1 MAGRTSDHVPCHVRD
16 GGTTEVEPL
25 VIALALVVMVVGLV
39 GVVVPVLPGLL
50 LVWLAGA
57 GTMLYLET
65 DTAGWTVAILLTLLF
80 ALGSGATI
88 WLPARQ
94 GRRGGVP
101 LRSLLVALLG
111 AVVGFVVLP
120 VVGFL
125 VGAFAGLLVG
135 EQQRLGGDWTAARA
149 SVGQV
154 LRAYGVGVVVEL
166 VVGVL
171 MIATWLVALV
181 VRS

>member
-1 MAGRTSDHVPCHVRD
+1 
-16 GGTTEVEPL
+16 VEPL
-25 VIALALVVMVVGLV
+25 VTALALVVMVVGLV

-57 GTMLYLET
+57 GTMLYLGT
-65 DTAGWTVAILLTLLF
+65 DPAGWTVAVLLTLLF
-80 ALGSGATI
+80 AVGSGATI

-101 LRSLLVALLG
+101 LRSLLAALLG

-125 VGAFAGLLVG
+125 VGAFVGLLVG
-135 EQQRLGGDWTAARA
+135 EQQRLGDWPAARA

-154 LRAYGVGVVVEL
+154 LRAYGVGVIVEL

>member
-1 MAGRTSDHVPCHVRD
+1 
-16 GGTTEVEPL
+16 VEPL
-25 VIALALVVMVVGLV
+25 LVALALAVMVVGLV

-50 LVWLAGA
+50 LVWLASV
-57 GTMLYLET
+57 GTILYVGT
-65 DTAGWTVAILLTLLF
+65 DTVGWIVAVLLTVLF

-101 LRSLLVALLG
+101 LRSLLAALLG
-111 AVVGFVVLP
+111 AVVGFVVIP
-120 VVGFL
+120 VIGFPI
-125 VGAFAGLLVG
+125 GAFAGLLLG
-135 EQQRLGGDWTAARA
+135 EQQRHGDWQAATA

-154 LRAYGVGVVVEL
+154 LRAYGIGVVVEM

-171 MIATWLVALV
+171 MIATWLVAIV
-181 VRS
+181 MRS

>member
-1 MAGRTSDHVPCHVRD
+1 VD
-16 GGTTEVEPL
+16 PL
-25 VIALALVVMVVGLV
+25 LVVLALLVMLVGLV

-50 LVWLAGA
+50 IVWLVSA
-57 GTMLYLET
+57 GTMLYVGT
-65 DTAGWTVAILLTLLF
+65 GTAGWAMAALLTLLF

-101 LRSLLVALLG
+101 LRSLLAALVG
-111 AVVGFVVLP
+111 AVVGFFVIP

-125 VGAFAGLLVG
+125 IGGFGGLLLG
-135 EQQRLGGDWTAARA
+135 EKQRHGAWHPAAA
-149 SVGQV
+149 SVGQI
-154 LRAYGVGVVVEL
+154 LRAYGIGIVVEL
-166 VVGVL
+166 VIGVT
-171 MIATWLVALV
+171 MIGIWLAAIV